1 MWIAAA
7 LHLITNAV
15 LESAVKSDVKENLK
29 EVSLAVLPIT
39 VVVILLQVFFVSLPW
54 EKFAPFLIGTAMVL
68 SGLFLFL
75 QGVKIGL
82 LPMGE
87 AVGSELPKHGSLFFL
102 LFFAFVLG
110 FAVTVAEPDV
120 RVLAHQVEYVSN
132 GMIGSNLLILTVALG
147 VAFFVALAMLRIV
160 FRVPIAWLYG
170 VSYLIIIAL
179 SYVTPEA
186 FVPVAFDSGGV
197 TTGPVTVPFILALG
211 MGTVSVM
218 GGRSSFGDGF
228 GLVGLA
234 SIGPVIGV
242 MILGMIYG

>member
-1 MWIAAA
+1 M
-7 LHLITNAV
+7 
-15 LESAVKSDVKENLK
+15 KSDVKENLK

-39 VVVILLQVFFVSLPW
+39 LVVILLQVFFVSLPW
-54 EKFAPFLIGTAMVL
+54 ETFAPFLIGTAMVL

-110 FAVTVAEPDV
+110 FVVTVAEPDV
-120 RVLAHQVEYVSN
+120 RVLALQVEHVSA

-170 VSYLIIIAL
+170 VSYLLIIAL

>member
-1 MWIAAA
+1 MSGNFA
-7 LHLITNAV
+7 
-15 LESAVKSDVKENLK
+15 ENLK
-29 EVSLAVLPIT
+29 EVTLAVLPIAI
-39 VVVILLQVFFVSLPW
+39 VVVLLQIFLVTMPW
-54 EKFAPFLIGTAMVL
+54 LIFARFLIGVLMVL
-68 SGLFLFL
+68 AGLLLFL

-102 LFFAFVLG
+102 VFFAFLLG

-120 RVLAHQVEYVSN
+120 RVLANQVGIVSD
-132 GMIGSNLLILTVALG
+132 GEIGSNILILTVALG
-147 VAFFVALAMLRIV
+147 VAVFVAMAMLRIV
-160 FRVPIAWLYG
+160 LKTPITWLLAGGYLLILLLSFITPPAFVPIA
-170 VSYLIIIAL
+170 
-179 SYVTPEA
+179 
-186 FVPVAFDSGGV
+186 FDAGGV

-211 MGTVSVM
+211 LGTVSVM
-218 GGRSSFGDGF
+218 GGRSSFADGF

>member
-1 MWIAAA
+1 M
-7 LHLITNAV
+7 
-15 LESAVKSDVKENLK
+15 KSEFKENLK
-29 EVSLAVLPIT
+29 EVSLAILPIT
-39 VVVILLQVFFVSLPW
+39 VVVILLQVFLVSLPW
-54 EKFAPFLIGTAMVL
+54 EKFAHFLIGTAMVL
-68 SGLFLFL
+68 LGLLLFL

-120 RVLAHQVEYVSN
+120 RVLAHQVEHVSG
-132 GMIGSNLLILTVALG
+132 GMVGSDVLILTVAAG
-147 VAFFVALAMLRIV
+147 VAFFVAMAMLRIV
-160 FRVPIAWLYG
+160 LRVPIAWLYG
-170 VSYLIIIAL
+170 ASYLVIIAL
-179 SYVTPEA
+179 SYVTPES

-211 MGTVSVM
+211 LGTVAVM
-218 GGRSSFGDGF
+218 GGRSSISDGF

>member
-1 MWIAAA
+1 M
-7 LHLITNAV
+7 
-15 LESAVKSDVKENLK
+15 KSDVKENLK

-39 VVVILLQVFFVSLPW
+39 LVVILLQVFFVSLPW
-54 EKFAPFLIGTAMVL
+54 ETFAPFLIGTAMVL

-110 FAVTVAEPDV
+110 FVVTVAEPDV
-120 RVLAHQVEYVSN
+120 RVLALQVEHVSA

-170 VSYLIIIAL
+170 VSYLLIIAL

-234 SIGPVIGV
+234 SIGPVIGL

>member
-1 MWIAAA
+1 M
-7 LHLITNAV
+7 
-15 LESAVKSDVKENLK
+15 KSDVKENLK